1 MQLTLPLH
9 LPVVLL
15 PVPAGGAT
23 AAAQS
28 VYVGVADAGKCE
40 SKQTKKETFS
50 NNGGGRASCS
60 GVL

>member
-1 MQLTLPLH
+1 M
-9 LPVVLL
+9 